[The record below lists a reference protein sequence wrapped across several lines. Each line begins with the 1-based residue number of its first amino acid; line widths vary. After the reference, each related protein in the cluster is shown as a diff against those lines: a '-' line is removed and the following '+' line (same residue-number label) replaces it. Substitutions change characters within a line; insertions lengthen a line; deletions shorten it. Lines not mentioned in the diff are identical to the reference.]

1 MAAINY
7 KHLHYF
13 LAVAKHGSIIEASR
27 HLHITPQTIS
37 AQLTLFEELHGEKL
51 FLKNGRNLE
60 LSESGRMVLSYA
72 EEIFSLGQELEEVL
86 QLHPNARSLFLRVG
100 ISDAVPKTIAQKLLA
115 PTLQLKQPVRLNCQE
130 GKITDL
136 LALLAAHKLDVVI
149 SDAPMPPTLGVR
161 AYSHFLEQS
170 ELAFFATQK
179 LREQF
184 AQPFPTCLHEAP
196 LLIQGLDT
204 SVRLKLMRWF
214 NDIDIK
220 PIIVGEFD
228 DGALMMAFGQASV
241 GFFSAP
247 CSIAHLIEQQYQV
260 QQIGI
265 CNEVVEQFY
274 VISAERKIS
283 HPAVLA
289 IQKAIER
296 GVEVNSAVET

>member
-136 LALLAAHKLDVVI
+136 LALLAAHKLEVVI
-149 SDAPMPPTLGVR
+149 SDAPMPPT
-161 AYSHFLEQS
+161 
-170 ELAFFATQK
+170 
-179 LREQF
+179 
-184 AQPFPTCLHEAP
+184 
-196 LLIQGLDT
+196 
-204 SVRLKLMRWF
+204 
-214 NDIDIK
+214 
-220 PIIVGEFD
+220 
-228 DGALMMAFGQASV
+228 
-241 GFFSAP
+241 
-247 CSIAHLIEQQYQV
+247 
-260 QQIGI
+260 
-265 CNEVVEQFY
+265 
-274 VISAERKIS
+274 
-283 HPAVLA
+283 
-289 IQKAIER
+289 
-296 GVEVNSAVET
+296 